1 MQRKKALIASVFLAL
16 SLGGCSVARTMMSP
30 KCYTQRVVLTPELS
44 KVLSVINTGQSG
56 RELTEAVF
64 NGDYERVKTM
74 LKNDPQLAKTEALYD
89 RVNGPEVDRQYGDLL
104 TFAVGQCDLEMI
116 NVLLD
121 AGIPADGI
129 QRGTALGTAL
139 LADEP
144 IMAELLLRRGA
155 SPDPQKQ
162 PNGENVFKMVK
173 GYGHAGAVMMLLRH
187 GLDVN
192 YKDEWGET
200 HLHEAASTLQF
211 PIMNLLVEKGA
222 NPWVINSTGSMPIQ
236 EYAAVLSKGDTSSAE
251 AKIALRLKADAEAK
265 GLPWPPP
272 SYQDTRVMV
281 LKGEWPTPAAIKA
294 GVVPPSPTALAQ
306 MKIVQKNWDAR

>member
-1 MQRKKALIASVFLAL
+1 MQRKKALIASLFLAL

-74 LKNDPQLAKTEALYD
+74 LKNDPQLAKTEAVYD
-89 RVNGPEVDRQYGDLL
+89 RVNGPQVDRQYGDLL

-121 AGIPADGI
+121 AGIPADGV
-129 QRGTALGTAL
+129 QKGTALGTAL

-162 PNGENVFKMVK
+162 GGENVFRTVA
-173 GYGHAGAVMMLLRH
+173 GYGHIAGVMMLLRH
-187 GLDVN
+187 GLDVKYMDDWN
-192 YKDEWGET
+192 QT
-200 HLHEAASTLQF
+200 HLHYPVADSKFA
-211 PIMNLLVEKGA
+211 IMNLLVEKGA
-222 NPWVINSTGSMPIQ
+222 NPWVIDSSGAMPIQ
-236 EYAAVLSKGDTSSAE
+236 DYAAVLKNGDTSSAE
-251 AKIALRLKADAEAK
+251 AKVALKLKADAEAK

-272 SYQDTRVMV
+272 SFKDTRVMV

-306 MKIVQKNWDAR
+306 MKIIQKNWDAR